1 MKALLVVLFQECIK
15 AFGTASSG
23 PAGCRPASDKAQVQQ
38 ACPATA
44 GSAVP
49 SSLARPHACPHCCAA
64 FLQVSS
70 LRIHVTAAHRGKL
83 QAARRQSS
91 RRDRAVGNRNDR
103 AGEEKKVEARRRA
116 CDVCSKTFSLAAN
129 LERHKRLH
137 TGHRPFICHTCGRAF
152 TRRDH
157 LVYHATSHADQ
168 KPVSL

>member
-1 MKALLVVLFQECIK
+1 MKALLVVLFQDGLK
-15 AFGTASSG
+15 AFGSASSG
-23 PAGCRPASDKAQVQQ
+23 PAGCQPASEKTRVQQ
-38 ACPATA
+38 ACPA
-44 GSAVP
+44 SASSAAP

-70 LRIHVTAAHRGKL
+70 WRIHVTAAHRDKL
-83 QAARRQSS
+83 QAARLKSS
-91 RRDRAVGNRNDR
+91 RRDRALGNRGDR
-103 AGEEKKVEARRRA
+103 AGEEKKVEARRKV

-137 TGHRPFICHTCGRAF
+137 TGHKPFICHTCGRAF

-157 LVYHATSHADQ
+157 LAYHRTSHADQ